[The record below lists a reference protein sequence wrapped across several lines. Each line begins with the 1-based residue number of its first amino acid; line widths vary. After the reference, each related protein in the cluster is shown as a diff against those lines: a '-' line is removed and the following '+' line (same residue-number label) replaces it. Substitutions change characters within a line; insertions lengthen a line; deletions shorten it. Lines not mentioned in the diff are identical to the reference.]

1 MFDPVT
7 DSKDTPPLTK
17 SLSMGAIVVPRNT
30 KTNVGDCGW
39 IEQTIDFNLQDYN
52 SFIEE
57 PKVNPYPLT
66 ARMYLV
72 DSRIDKRYHGV
83 RRIDVQVNG
92 KVVYSR
98 GVSDAVKSN
107 WVEFPLELPADGNPR
122 FRIVVRVT
130 ELAPIT
136 DHTSWVFVGPLIV
149 Y

>member
-1 MFDPVT
+1 MSFRE
-7 DSKDTPPLTK
+7 TK
-17 SLSMGAIVVPRNT
+17 
-30 KTNVGDCGW
+30 VGDCGW
-39 IEQTIDFNLQDYN
+39 IEQTIDFNLQDDDN
-52 SFIEE
+52 SDIEE
-57 PKVNPYPLT
+57 PEVNPYPLT

-83 RRIDVQVNG
+83 RRIDVLVNG

-107 WVEFPLELPADGNPR
+107 WVELPLEPPADGKPR

-130 ELAPIT
+130 EITPVT
-136 DHTSWVFVGPLIV
+136 DHTSWVFVGPMFV